1 MQMLLTSMGIVGVR
15 ENGVKVDAYLNPD
28 NGFIDKVKKLITGY
42 DKFVFIAS
50 DKLDYDSNDN
60 SCKINLQAFEKE
72 GMAFKNSVVID
83 GRNASQIETE
93 LDGANVIFLQGGD
106 VVLQN
111 KFFKEIEL
119 KKHLEKLN
127 LIDTALII
135 GQSAGSMNMA
145 TKYYVYPEDETQ
157 LNYPKY
163 VDGLGYMDYAIV
175 PHFNLETG
183 NNFLFFDIDLINDY
197 LLPDSYVLP
206 LYAMLDG
213 TYIEVID
220 KKVSICGESYLIKD
234 GCITKLCNNNETK
247 ILN

>member
-28 NGFIDKVKKLITGY
+28 NGFIAKVKKLITGY

-83 GRNASQIETE
+83 GRNASQIEME

-119 KKHLEKLN
+119 KKYLEQ
-127 LIDTALII
+127 D
-135 GQSAGSMNMA
+135 
-145 TKYYVYPEDETQ
+145 
-157 LNYPKY
+157 
-163 VDGLGYMDYAIV
+163 
-175 PHFNLETG
+175 
-183 NNFLFFDIDLINDY
+183 
-197 LLPDSYVLP
+197 
-206 LYAMLDG
+206 
-213 TYIEVID
+213 
-220 KKVSICGESYLIKD
+220 
-234 GCITKLCNNNETK
+234 
-247 ILN
+247 